1 MTKKITKNFAVHNA
15 KQFVESIDEQSNSLY
30 YVFGGRHVAWPNDT
44 LPPTISDSLEDTY
57 YQLYRDMMFGK
68 KVKPE
73 DMKHMID
80 NNAWDSTGNTVYNR
94 YDNASEELT
103 NFFVV
108 APNGANYDV
117 FKCLDN
123 NKGAKSTVKPTF
135 VSGMEDD
142 EVYITTADGYQW
154 KFMFQISAAD
164 YNKFSTTT
172 KVPVTPWANVT
183 GNATPGAIDVMTVQ
197 TGGSRYFSVANGVV
211 KVANVAGNTLI
222 HELES
227 LVSANITP
235 TAVTNGAFT
244 IERLDLFGKHANGDI
259 NTSNNVA
266 NGVILEANSTF
277 LRVTDIAGNFF
288 GQTSNVIMQGQTS
301 GAMSAI
307 STMTPTTTSL
317 SANTDFYKGSVLYIA
332 SGAGAGQQRTISE
345 YIVTGSA
352 RRVLTATEFDT
363 PIDSTSRFEI
373 SPRVVV
379 TGDGTGV
386 QARAIVNA
394 TSFAVDTID
403 IINRGT
409 GYSYANVQVFGN
421 TGIVSTDANGVST
434 TDQAN
439 NAVVNVIIGPPNGH
453 GSDVVQELDGK
464 TVGISIDFANT
475 ENGNISI
482 NNDYRQFGLLKDPL
496 FANVELEVSG
506 VVLNGGA
513 SGSETSFGVDTVI
526 VQDGQGVLTSSA
538 NNTVHLEEAKA
549 SGKTYGIVKNRAA
562 GEISVANVYGTFTT
576 TTKIFDAA
584 NTSADVDDVLTNP
597 SRSSSTSDS
606 FDQRLVLTG
615 FTNSSSVA
623 FVSDEIIKQDSTD
636 ATGRIEVINSTSV
649 AITRE
654 QGNWLAS
661 DTVSGTYY
669 NFTGQESGG
678 VGFFTGIRQPDLV
691 KGSGEILY
699 VENQQPIQRDPAQT
713 ERVKLLIEF

>member
-15 KQFVESIDEQSNSLY
+15 RQFVESIDEQSNSLY
-30 YVFGGRHVAWPNDT
+30 YVFGGRHITWPDETN
-44 LPPTISDSLEDTY
+44 PPEITDSLEDTY

-68 KVKPE
+68 KVTPS
-73 DMKHMID
+73 DMKHMIE
-80 NNAWDSTGNTVYNR
+80 NNAWDTSGNTVYNKF
-94 YDNASEELT
+94 DNTAATLT

-108 APNGANYDV
+108 AQNGANYDV

-123 NKGAKSTVKPTF
+123 NKGNKSTVKPTF

-154 KFMFQISAAD
+154 KFMYQISAAE
-164 YNKFSTTT
+164 YAKFATSTR
-172 KVPVTPWANVT
+172 VPVIPSANVS
-183 GNATPGAIDVMTVQ
+183 GNASPGAIDVMTVN

-227 LVSANITP
+227 LVSANIVP
-235 TAVTNGAFT
+235 AAVTNGSFT

-266 NGVILEANSTF
+266 NAIILEANSTL

-317 SANTDFYKGSVLYIA
+317 SANTDFYKGSVLYIS

-363 PIDSTSRFEI
+363 AIDSTSRFEI

-379 TGDGTGV
+379 DGDGTGV
-386 QARAIVNA
+386 QARAIVNT
-394 TSFAVDTID
+394 TSFSVDTID
-403 IINRGT
+403 IINRGS
-409 GYSYANVQVFGN
+409 GYSYASVKVYGN
-421 TGIVSTDANGVST
+421 TGIIEGGGTA
-434 TDQAN
+434 QAN
-439 NAVVNVIIGPPNGH
+439 NANVSVIIGPPGGH
-453 GSDVVQELDGK
+453 GSDVISELDAK
-464 TVGISIDFANT
+464 TVGISVDFANT

-482 NNDYRQFGLLKDPL
+482 NNDYRQFGILKDPL
-496 FANVELEVSG
+496 FANVELSVSNPLDTDG
-506 VVLNGGA
+506 N
-513 SGSETSFGVDTVI
+513 SSSINSFGVGSVI
-526 VQDGQGVLTSSA
+526 IQDGQGILTSSA
-538 NNTVHLEEAKA
+538 NSTVHRAEAKA
-549 SGKTYGIVKNRAA
+549 SGKAWGIVKSRSA
-562 GEISVANVYGTFTT
+562 GKLAVGEVYGNMVSSQR
-576 TTKIFDAA
+576 IYDAA
-584 NTSADVDDVLTNP
+584 NTSALVGSVLTNP
-597 SRSSSTSDS
+597 SRSSSTAAS

-615 FTNSSSVA
+615 FTNTSSVA
-623 FVSDEIIKQDSTD
+623 FQSDEIIKQDSTD
-636 ATGRIEVINSTSV
+636 ATGIVEVINSTSV
-649 AITRE
+649 AITRS

-669 NFTGQESGG
+669 NFTGQASAG
-678 VGFFTGIRQPDLV
+678 VGYFTGIRQPDLI

-699 VENQQPIQRDPAQT
+699 VENQQPITRAADQT

>member
-15 KQFVESIDEQSNSLY
+15 RQFVESIDEQSNSIY
-30 YVFGGRHVAWPNDT
+30 YVFGGRHITWPDEAN
-44 LPPTISDSLEDTY
+44 PPEITDSLEDTY

-68 KVKPE
+68 KVSPS
-73 DMKHMID
+73 DMKHMVV
-80 NNAWDSTGNTVYNR
+80 NNAWDTTGNTVYSKFDNR
-94 YDNASEELT
+94 APSLD

-108 APNGANYDV
+108 AQNGAKYDV

-154 KFMFQISAAD
+154 KFMYQISSAE
-164 YNKFSTTT
+164 YNKFATTT
-172 KVPVTPWANVT
+172 RVPVIPSANVS
-183 GNATPGAIDVMTVQ
+183 GNATPGAIDVMTVN

-227 LVSANITP
+227 LVSANIVP
-235 TAVTNGAFT
+235 TSVTNGSFT
-244 IERLDLFGKHANGDI
+244 VERLDLFGKHANGDI

-266 NGVILEANSTF
+266 NGVILQADSTL
-277 LRVTDIAGNFF
+277 LRITDIAGNFF
-288 GQTSNVIMQGQTS
+288 GQTSNVIMKGQTS
-301 GAMSAI
+301 GAVSAI
-307 STMTPTTTSL
+307 STLTPTTTSL
-317 SANTDFYKGSVLYIA
+317 SANTDFYKGSVLYIS

-363 PIDSTSRFEI
+363 AIDSTSRFEI

-379 TGDGTGV
+379 DGDGSGV
-386 QARAIVNA
+386 QARAIVNT

-403 IINRGT
+403 IINRGS
-409 GYSYANVQVFGN
+409 GYSHASVKVFGN
-421 TGIVSTDANGVST
+421 TGIVESGESAAA
-434 TDQAN
+434 QAN
-439 NAVVNVIIGPPNGH
+439 NANVSVIIGPPGGH
-453 GSDVVQELDGK
+453 GSDVISELDAK

-482 NNDYRQFGLLKDPL
+482 NNDYRQFGILKDPL
-496 FANVELEVSG
+496 FANVQLSISDTT
-506 VVLNGGA
+506 LNGGGT
-513 SGSETSFGVDTVI
+513 GSETSFAVGSII
-526 VQDGQGVLTSSA
+526 VLDGPDVLTSSA
-538 NNTVHLEEAKA
+538 NSSIHREEAQA
-549 SGKTYGIVKNRAA
+549 SGKAWGVVKSRASGTIA
-562 GEISVANVYGTFTT
+562 VGEVYGTLVSS
-576 TTKIFDAA
+576 KRIFDSA
-584 NTSADVDDVLTNP
+584 NTSALVGSVLTNP
-597 SRSSSTSDS
+597 TRSSSTAAS

-615 FTNSSSVA
+615 FANTSSVV
-623 FVSDEIIKQDSTD
+623 FQNDETIKQDSTD
-636 ATGRIEVINSTSV
+636 ATGVIEVINTTSV
-649 AITRE
+649 AITRT

-669 NFTGQESGG
+669 NFTGQQSAG
-678 VGFFTGIRQPDLV
+678 VGYFTGIRQPDLI

-699 VENQQPIQRDPAQT
+699 VENQQPITRAADQT

>member
-15 KQFVESIDEQSNSLY
+15 RQFVESIDEQSNSIY
-30 YVFGGRHVAWPNDT
+30 YVFGGRHITWPDESS
-44 LPPTISDSLEDTY
+44 PPEITDSLEDTY

-68 KVKPE
+68 KIGPS
-73 DMKHMID
+73 DMKHMIE
-80 NNAWDSTGNTVYNR
+80 NNAWDTSGNTVYSK
-94 YDNASEELT
+94 YDNRADTLT

-108 APNGANYDV
+108 AANGAKYDV

-123 NKGAKSTVKPTF
+123 NKGSKSTVKPTF

-142 EVYITTADGYQW
+142 EIYITTADGYQW
-154 KFMFQISAAD
+154 KFMYQISSAD
-164 YNKFSTTT
+164 YAKFSTTS
-172 KVPVTPWANVT
+172 KVPVIPSANVS
-183 GNATPGAIDVMTVQ
+183 GNASPGAIDVMTVN

-227 LVSANITP
+227 LVSANIVP
-235 TAVTNGAFT
+235 TSVTNGAFT
-244 IERLDLFGKHANGDI
+244 VERLDLFGKHANGDI

-266 NGVILEANSTF
+266 NGIILQADSTL

-288 GQTSNVIMQGQTS
+288 GQTSNVIMKGQTS
-301 GAMSAI
+301 GAVSAI
-307 STMTPTTTSL
+307 SSLTPTTTSL
-317 SANTDFYKGSVLYIA
+317 SANTDFYKGSVLYIS

-363 PIDSTSRFEI
+363 AIDSTSRFEI

-379 TGDGTGV
+379 DGDGSGV
-386 QARAIVNA
+386 QARAIVNT

-403 IINRGT
+403 IINRGS
-409 GYSYANVQVFGN
+409 GYSHATVKVFGN
-421 TGIVSTDANGVST
+421 TGIVASGESTAA
-434 TDQAN
+434 QAN
-439 NAVVNVIIGPPNGH
+439 NANVSVIIGPPGGH
-453 GSDVVQELDGK
+453 GSDVISELDAK

-482 NNDYRQFGLLKDPL
+482 NNDYRQFGILKDPL
-496 FANVELEVSG
+496 FANVQLSVSDTT
-506 VVLNGGA
+506 LNGGA
-513 SGSETSFGVDTVI
+513 SGSENSFSVGSII
-526 VQDGQGVLTSSA
+526 VQDGPEVLTSSA
-538 NNTVHLEEAKA
+538 NSTIHRAEAQA
-549 SGKTYGIVKNRAA
+549 SGKAWGVVRSRASGTLA
-562 GEISVANVYGTFTT
+562 IGEVYGTLVSS
-576 TTKIFDAA
+576 KRIYDAA
-584 NTSADVDDVLTNP
+584 NTSSLVGSVLTNP
-597 SRSSSTSDS
+597 SRSSSTAAS

-615 FTNSSSVA
+615 FTNTSSVA
-623 FVSDEIIKQDSTD
+623 FTSDEIIKQDSTD
-636 ATGRIEVINSTSV
+636 ATGVIEVINTTSV
-649 AITRE
+649 AITRT

-669 NFTGQESGG
+669 NFTGQQSAG
-678 VGFFTGIRQPDLV
+678 VGYFTGIRQPDLI

-699 VENQQPIQRDPAQT
+699 VENQQPITRAADQT